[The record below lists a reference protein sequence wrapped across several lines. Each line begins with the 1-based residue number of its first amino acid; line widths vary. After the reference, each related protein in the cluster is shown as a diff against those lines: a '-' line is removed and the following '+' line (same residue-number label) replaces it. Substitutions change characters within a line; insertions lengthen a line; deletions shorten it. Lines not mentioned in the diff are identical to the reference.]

1 MDFDI
6 DALTQKINRI
16 KTTSHELD
24 VEDNIKKYGT
34 FLDSKKD
41 IVQLYLLFIFFGI
54 NSDIIQMMNNYPHD
68 ITLTDYGPD

>member
-16 KTTSHELD
+16 KTSISQLD

-34 FLDSKKD
+34 FLDSRKISSNYMYYLYFSVS
-41 IVQLYLLFIFFGI
+41 IVILFR
-54 NSDIIQMMNNYPHD
+54 
-68 ITLTDYGPD
+68 

>member
-16 KTTSHELD
+16 KATSHELD

-41 IVQLYLLFIFFGI
+41 IVQLYVLFIFFGI
-54 NSDIIQMMNNYPHD
+54 NSDIIQMMNNYTHD
-68 ITLTDYGPD
+68 TTLTDYDPD

>member
-16 KTTSHELD
+16 KTISRIRC
-24 VEDNIKKYGT
+24 EDNIKKYGT

-41 IVQLYLLFIFFGI
+41 IVQLYVLFIFFGI

-68 ITLTDYGPD
+68 ITLTDYDPD

>member
-16 KTTSHELD
+16 KTTTFELD

-34 FLDSKKD
+34 F
-41 IVQLYLLFIFFGI
+41 
-54 NSDIIQMMNNYPHD
+54 
-68 ITLTDYGPD
+68 